1 MIGLQVSGILTV
13 LERTR
18 AHDDLVNDLLCY
30 WTDALDGLV
39 NNIII
44 G

>member
-1 MIGLQVSGILTV
+1 MVGLQVNGFLTV

-18 AHDDLVNDLLCY
+18 AYDDLVNDLLCY
-30 WTDALDGLV
+30 WTDALDGLD